1 MRVFSPNGRR
11 RHCSWPGDGI
21 VQIHPRR
28 RRSLR
33 MKQLGYLPRREAR
46 RKIARFSS
54 SKKEIPD
61 NMSPLGKEDLC
72 ETPDV
77 FTLLQVCPQ
86 DSINT
91 LTCMRS
97 RRVRRGSVCWLSRNP
112 QKRGSFTRPRTK
124 LSEPTAFILSTSTVT
139 EPSTS

>member
-1 MRVFSPNGRR
+1 
-11 RHCSWPGDGI
+11 
-21 VQIHPRR
+21 
-28 RRSLR
+28 

-72 ETPDV
+72 EIPDV
-77 FTLLQVCPQ
+77 FTLLQVCQQ

-97 RRVRRGSVCWLSRNP
+97 RRGSVCWLSRNP
-112 QKRGSFTRPRTK
+112 QKRRSFTHPRTK